1 MNCFFI
7 FLACF
12 AVCFA
17 VILFILNMHSFDDAY
32 YREQFSKKYSKE
44 YITQYL
50 ETHDSVNLRTVAHV
64 ENVSL
69 FYVECT
75 FEQRGA
81 YIRFNRAFLNKQ
93 KAKEYYAP

>member
-17 VILFILNMHSFDDAY
+17 VILLVLNVHSFDDAY
-32 YREQFSKKYSKE
+32 YRKQFSKKYSKE

-50 ETHDSVNLRTVAHV
+50 ETHDSANLWTVAHV
-64 ENVSL
+64 ENVSI
-69 FYVECT
+69 FYVKYT
-75 FEQRGA
+75 FEQCGA
-81 YIRFNRAFLNKQ
+81 YIQFNRAFLNKQ